1 MKTVGKFMGS
11 TIHEIEDSPVYYPL
25 ILTKPQWYI
34 LQQMIKSWLGDCEHL
49 SRNITQQSLC
59 GSPDGSTKPVTQ
71 VSHNYKRCERRCGKK
86 FSPVKSKKTKKN
98 EQNCGAGQG
107 EK

>member
-1 MKTVGKFMGS
+1 MGS

-34 LQQMIKSWLGDCEHL
+34 LQQMMKSW
-49 SRNITQQSLC
+49 
-59 GSPDGSTKPVTQ
+59 
-71 VSHNYKRCERRCGKK
+71 

-98 EQNCGAGQG
+98 EQN
-107 EK
+107 